1 MCCMRDIKNVF
12 ITRTSYGRVWCWLG
26 KPLKTLLEKVSSA
39 KWTLQR
45 MRHEGAID
53 IQKKSASISFTE
65 DHKEQNAV
73 YTCCYIY
80 ITSMISY
87 MPSWKICRCCQ
98 LK

>member
-65 DHKEQNAV
+65 DHKEQNAYIYAV
-73 YTCCYIY
+73 IYIY
-80 ITSMISY
+80 I
-87 MPSWKICRCCQ
+87 
-98 LK
+98 